1 MTVIVRSAKTGS
13 TLDRANYRD
22 DKRLQLSASDEPAV
36 DWKSGERGERFL
48 LLLLLLVVCA
58 YVCVRVFVLLPWTIK
73 IFVFQTVGVTVDCTG
88 VQRFVRGTLSHVW
101 APALRS
107 SKVREKTR
115 FGVDFLTRRRLPYD
129 PSRFRDAG

>member
-58 YVCVRVFVLLPWTIK
+58 YVCVRVFVLLP
-73 IFVFQTVGVTVDCTG
+73 
-88 VQRFVRGTLSHVW
+88 
-101 APALRS
+101 
-107 SKVREKTR
+107 
-115 FGVDFLTRRRLPYD
+115 
-129 PSRFRDAG
+129 